1 MSTKSDKDNEEAMRE
16 WNRTITEAIE
26 QAKHEMEEQ
35 KTKQKQQTEPPPKK
49 EPDEKQQTEPPPKKE
64 PDEKQQLPK
73 RKQEEPSPQSEEEKT
88 VPEKSKEYITTV
100 GRVMIELPH
109 DIEGF
114 FQHGLG
120 ADIYAENVLFR
131 EPRHSGFHIAG
142 KKQYLGVA
150 RVLRI
155 AMNAYFTNPRIT
167 ITRMRQVPIPST
179 ANKTTNNGHSNST
192 DIVDDSTKHVE
203 VYVRWVFEGMPRHTG
218 LIGGHESRYEG
229 EFRYA
234 MDSKSGLVAVHE
246 VTAIHPTPPVGF
258 IPSGL
263 ARWMGWLSPRGSL
276 SLSRRY

>member
-1 MSTKSDKDNEEAMRE
+1 MRE

-35 KTKQKQQTEPPPKK
+35 KAKQAQQQTNEPSPK
-49 EPDEKQQTEPPPKKE
+49 EDSDEKQLKKQQEHPPPQSGKE
-64 PDEKQQLPK
+64 PQQE
-73 RKQEEPSPQSEEEKT
+73 RKAAL
-88 VPEKSKEYITTV
+88 EKSKDYITTL

-120 ADIYAENVLFR
+120 AAIYAEDILFR
-131 EPRHSGFHIAG
+131 EPQHSGFHISG

-167 ITRMRQVPIPST
+167 IMRMRQVPIGCTETKP
-179 ANKTTNNGHSNST
+179 KTNENNGHPNS
-192 DIVDDSTKHVE
+192 VDTSDSDSAKYVE

-234 MDSKSGLVAVHE
+234 MDPRSGFVAIHE

-276 SLSRRY
+276 SLSRRW

>member
-1 MSTKSDKDNEEAMRE
+1 MRE

-35 KTKQKQQTEPPPKK
+35 KAKQKQQQNETPPKK
-49 EPDEKQQTEPPPKKE
+49 ESDEKQPEP
-64 PDEKQQLPK
+64 
-73 RKQEEPSPQSEEEKT
+73 PSPQPEEEPQRESKE
-88 VPEKSKEYITTV
+88 PGKSKDYITTL

-114 FQHGLG
+114 FQDGLG
-120 ADIYAENVLFR
+120 ADIYAEDVLFR
-131 EPRHSGFHIAG
+131 EPRHSGFHISG

-167 ITRMRQVPIPST
+167 ITRMRQVPIPTNGPASSE
-179 ANKTTNNGHSNST
+179 NNGHPNSVET
-192 DIVDDSTKHVE
+192 SDGDSTKHVE
-203 VYVRWVFEGMPRHTG
+203 VYVRWVFEGMPCHTG

-234 MDSKSGLVAVHE
+234 MHPSSGLVAVHE

-276 SLSRRY
+276 SLSRRW